1 MTQTPRFAPA
11 SPLDYFSALVAE
23 GADVALLEAAILL
36 AQDDH
41 PMLDV
46 QGVLDEIDQL
56 AQRLRQR
63 LPADAPPTHRLRMLN
78 RYFFRE
84 LGFAGNVNDYHHAD
98 NSYLHRVLQT
108 RLGIPISLALLYIE
122 IAQQIG
128 LTARGISFPGHFLV
142 KLRLPAGEVVVDP
155 FTGESLSRDR
165 LAQRL
170 EPWRQQLGLP
180 GDDELPLGLF
190 LQAAEPREVLAR
202 MLRNLKSVHER
213 QGDLRRQ
220 LAVQQRLV
228 RLLPG
233 DWDERRDRGLLLAEL
248 GRPAEA
254 LVDLQT
260 CLDQRPDGPQAE
272 LLRQRMAELRGRPP
286 A

>member
-1 MTQTPRFAPA
+1 MGLPSCFVPA

-23 GADVALLEAAILL
+23 DAGLPLLEAAILL
-36 AQDDH
+36 AQDDY
-41 PMLDV
+41 PSLDP
-46 QGVLDEIDQL
+46 QGVLDQIDGL

-63 LPADAPPTHRLRMLN
+63 LPADASPTHRLRMLS

-108 RLGIPISLALLYIE
+108 RKGIPISLAVLYIE
-122 IAQQIG
+122 LAQQIG
-128 LTARGISFPGHFLV
+128 LTARGVSFPGHFLV
-142 KLRLPAGEVVVDP
+142 KLRLPAGEVVIDP

-165 LAQRL
+165 LEERL
-170 EPWRQQLGLP
+170 APWRSP
-180 GDDELPLGLF
+180 STSDPDDEVPLGLF

-202 MLRNLKSVHER
+202 MLRNLKTVHER
-213 QGDLRRQ
+213 QGDLPRQ

-233 DWDERRDRGLLLAEL
+233 DWEVRRDRGLLLAAL
-248 GRPAEA
+248 DRPGEA
-254 LVDLQT
+254 LADLQA
-260 CLDQRPDGPQAE
+260 CLDQRPDDPQAE
-272 LLRQRMAELRGRPP
+272 GLRLRVAALLGRPGP
-286 A
+286 

>member
-1 MTQTPRFAPA
+1 MAQTPRFAPA
-11 SPLDYFSALVAE
+11 HPLDYFSSLVAE
-23 GADVALLEAAILL
+23 GSEIALLEAAILL

-41 PMLDV
+41 PTLDV
-46 QGVLDEIDQL
+46 QAVLDEIDQL
-56 AQRLRQR
+56 ADRLRQR
-63 LPADAPPTHRLRMLN
+63 LPADAPPAHRLRMLN
-78 RYFFRE
+78 RFFFRE

-108 RLGIPISLALLYIE
+108 RRGIPISLALLYIE

-170 EPWRQQLGLP
+170 APWRQQLGLP

-190 LQAAEPREVLAR
+190 LQTAEPREVLAR
-202 MLRNLKSVHER
+202 MLRNLKAVHER
-213 QGDLRRQ
+213 QGDLARQ

-248 GRPAEA
+248 GSPGEA

-260 CLDQRPDGPQAE
+260 CLDQRPEGPQAE
-272 LLRQRMAELRGRPP
+272 LLRQRMAELRGRPRP
-286 A
+286 